1 MEEQK
6 EALKQDLDMLNTSL
20 VFLLLIILAVLL
32 SLWSALLQREQ
43 LELALAE
50 EDASQVPDP
59 NPIRRQGSAITV
71 GCLGFFLCLALGTLT
86 QARAAGDP
94 AAVRSAQ
101 VNVWASLLVLLAA
114 ILRLGDLQTVAGEAQ
129 TPLLEE
135 TTLPD

>member
-1 MEEQK
+1 MGDQK
-6 EALKQDLDMLNTSL
+6 ELRQDLDMLNVSL

-43 LELALAE
+43 LELALAG
-50 EDASQVPDP
+50 EDPGRVPDP
-59 NPIRRQGSAITV
+59 NPVRRQGSAITV
-71 GCLGFFLCLALGTLT
+71 GCLGFFLCLALNT
-86 QARAAGDP
+86 QRETRAAGNP
-94 AAVRSAQ
+94 GAERSAQ

-114 ILRLGDLQTVAGEAQ
+114 ILRLVDLQTVEGEPQ

>member
-1 MEEQK
+1 MESRE
-6 EALKQDLDMLNTSL
+6 ELEQDLGMLNVSL

-32 SLWSALLQREQ
+32 SLWSALIQRRQ
-43 LELALAE
+43 LRLAVAG
-50 EDASQVPDP
+50 EDAGQIPDP
-59 NPIRRQGSAITV
+59 NPIRQQGSAITV
-71 GCLGFFLCLALGTLT
+71 GCLGFFLCLGLSTLRK
-86 QARAAGDP
+86 AREAGEP

-114 ILRLGDLQTVAGEAQ
+114 ILRLVDLQTIDRERQ

>member
-1 MEEQK
+1 MGEHED
-6 EALKQDLDMLNTSL
+6 LKRDLDALNLSL

-32 SLWSALLQREQ
+32 SLRSALLQRDQ
-43 LELALAE
+43 LTLTLAG
-50 EDASQVPDP
+50 EDPGRVPDP

-71 GCLGFFLCLALGTLT
+71 GCLGFFLCLALGT
-86 QARAAGDP
+86 QAKARAAGDP

-101 VNVWASLLVLLAA
+101 VNVRASLLVLLAS
-114 ILRLGDLQTVAGEAQ
+114 ILRLVDLQTVERERQ

>member
-1 MEEQK
+1 MEEH
-6 EALKQDLDMLNTSL
+6 EDLKRDLDTLNLSL

-43 LELALAE
+43 LRLALRGK
-50 EDASQVPDP
+50 DPSRVPDP
-59 NPIRRQGSAITV
+59 NPLRRQGSALTV
-71 GCLGFFLCLALGTLT
+71 GCLGFFLCLALGTLSKT
-86 QARAAGDP
+86 QAIGDP
-94 AAVRSAQ
+94 AAERSAQ

-114 ILRLGDLQTVAGEAQ
+114 ILRLVDLQTVERERQ